1 MKKNNRIINYSLL
14 AALCA
19 VVTADSLAAIRVGS
33 QTGSYASSS
42 KNTLAMQQ
50 QYQNYLAQTQAAQ
63 NAASTNSAD
72 AENGLPVRVADADL
86 AARIQNGDAGTD
98 VTVNTL
104 DKCAMLYPEGEFV
117 WDRPTIGHLAGG
129 PATCVAIVEMR
140 MLGQL
145 PSAGQN
151 AYLTTAR
158 GKLAAGDAI
167 KCNISEFPQST
178 YLPDIMRV
186 EFPADAKPTREDVI
200 QALNAEQKNKAGL
213 KIGGAI
219 LTGMVAGNALGKNE
233 TGSDKLFG
241 FNSEKM
247 KSTLIGGLAAGGIM
261 TASTYSGK
269 VAGDVILSTGINATA
284 GAITGNMYDAVTGSG
299 DTLLRVEKCG
309 LEENGSIVSES
320 TCLWGTLKEKGETIQ
335 ETNNSDST
343 KTDYGYVFY
352 NVKEKTVFL
361 CKEKD
366 NDKTYK
372 ECASR
377 SDFQLGTIKGADV
390 SVTALD
396 GKDVNVVLD
405 KATKYKYDTGE
416 KQISKD
422 ESGEWVQIEGT
433 TKIKASHAVVIYD
446 FPESKRG
453 TSISDYDKWKTANL
467 QNAKI
472 CLRSSKGNAYS
483 CDSDIL
489 KDKNAFSPISKSS
502 SDGKL
507 VDLSDKT
514 RTKDTVK
521 GAAVGAGLGG
531 FSAYQ
536 GAQEDIEAR
545 YVQAVEEYNASLR
558 NFVCGTGKKW
568 LGDYNDDIEIPE
580 LGE

>member
-1 MKKNNRIINYSLL
+1 M
-14 AALCA
+14 
-19 VVTADSLAAIRVGS
+19 
-33 QTGSYASSS
+33 
-42 KNTLAMQQ
+42 
-50 QYQNYLAQTQAAQ
+50 
-63 NAASTNSAD
+63 
-72 AENGLPVRVADADL
+72 
-86 AARIQNGDAGTD
+86 
-98 VTVNTL
+98 
-104 DKCAMLYPEGEFV
+104 
-117 WDRPTIGHLAGG
+117 
-129 PATCVAIVEMR
+129 
-140 MLGQL
+140 
-145 PSAGQN
+145 
-151 AYLTTAR
+151 
-158 GKLAAGDAI
+158 
-167 KCNISEFPQST
+167 
-178 YLPDIMRV
+178 
-186 EFPADAKPTREDVI
+186 
-200 QALNAEQKNKAGL
+200 
-213 KIGGAI
+213 
-219 LTGMVAGNALGKNE
+219 
-233 TGSDKLFG
+233 
-241 FNSEKM
+241 
-247 KSTLIGGLAAGGIM
+247 
-261 TASTYSGK
+261 
-269 VAGDVILSTGINATA
+269 ILSTGINATA

-335 ETNNSDST
+335 KEASD

-361 CKEKD
+361 CKKKE
-366 NDKTYK
+366 NDKTYN

-377 SDFQLGTIKGADV
+377 SDFQLGTIEGANV

-396 GKDVNVVLD
+396 GKDVNAVLE

-416 KQISKD
+416 KRISED
-422 ESGEWVQIEGT
+422 NSGEWVQINGT

-489 KDKNAFSPISKSS
+489 KENRTSFVPTSKSS